1 MLSFFMKIKHLT
13 YPLSIAL
20 ILMLWTACETR
31 NNTSE
36 TAQSK
41 EAIAAK
47 TIRAVTYIDNGA
59 VVPFPDTRQVTFI
72 VEDSTK
78 ISMTYAQFTAN
89 RDSASEKIALS
100 DATRREEVYD
110 NILELGELP
119 DGIDV
124 KPGKLPCVGSR
135 SIDVS
140 VIFNNGDT
148 SRFSIMGGARCDP
161 SLCAPFW
168 RIDSLA
174 AVLIKSKN

>member
-1 MLSFFMKIKHLT
+1 MKIKHLT

-31 NNTSE
+31 SNTSE

-59 VVPFPDTRQVTFI
+59 VVPFPDTRQVTFTI
-72 VEDSTK
+72 EDSTK
-78 ISMTYAQFTAN
+78 IFMTYAQFTAN
-89 RDSASEKIALS
+89 RDSTSEKITLS
-100 DATRREEVYD
+100 DAARREEVYD

-135 SIDVS
+135 SVDVS

-148 SRFSIMGGARCDP
+148 SRFSITGGARCDP
-161 SLCAPFW
+161 SLCPPFW
-168 RIDSLA
+168 QIDSLA
-174 AVLIKSKN
+174 EVLIKSKN